1 MKKKLLWL
9 AAVTMLSMTS
19 CTDDLGLRQWFQED
33 DLLQFTAGMAEQNWY
48 GSVSVNKSRATAAFD
63 DENID
68 DDRMLNTNLTDRK
81 GRPLM
86 IQAHTLEGIKT
97 ERVKMGSAEPATR
110 AQVTTAIDARN
121 MSISQVGTTYAN
133 NTTKTISIVNKPART
148 KDGVTWSCNEF
159 FANRYDYYGQR
170 FFGALFPYAED
181 YKVKTDNYL
190 QPGNPIATNQ
200 WMPCFR
206 VDYELKEDSA
216 QNQIDVLYAK
226 HYEVFDN
233 SKNATDKTLPLAFRH
248 AMTAVKVKLGKRGFA
263 PAVIKEIRL
272 SGYRTEGTFHF
283 FQEVKGGETFEN
295 VLNLPG
301 WWESS
306 GKGNGHSVSVVNF
319 DTQGEYNCYVT
330 GDAATFMMIPQKL
343 PSGAKMEI
351 DIVFAAKP
359 KYEQSD
365 ITDEWDPDEWDPD
378 DDVWDPDAEEEEA
391 VEEKVVTLTCDLS
404 GDTWTIGST
413 REYII
418 TTDENVDGYY
428 MTVDGIN
435 KAERTKYL
443 PAEGG
448 DAKFSISSYKLNPE
462 GSKEK
467 YGNLPWKFLGW
478 SYESN
483 GDRLKK
489 SLPDWLTLT
498 DAKGNAITEGSGS
511 VTGEVVNIHVKAVQ
525 ARDGVAHS
533 AVLRGREAKGS
544 VSVGAYDLS
553 RHVYGTGKECQTTTA
568 NCYVIDAPGKYSFPT
583 VYGNAMK
590 DGKVNAEAYGRKG
603 RENDNFT
610 QSDFRD
616 HLDRTIA
623 SPFIQYNTRLS
634 KAVLLW
640 QDVQDMVKNV
650 RLSGVGDFVEFD
662 IDRDHIDQG
671 NAVIAVLDDK
681 GRIAWSWHIWVT
693 DEDLNK
699 TASMGN
705 KYQAM
710 PVNLGWKSTSTATGA
725 PGRDIYLV
733 FAQGENEDDLMTY
746 QTTMRLSQKSSYEK
760 DDGENMK
767 GSSPYY
773 QWGRKDPL
781 LGAVNGKS
789 IPAYTYHG
797 QSFYTES
804 VTTWKVGEA
813 AVITEK
819 ILLFGMT
826 AAVGI
831 ATGICTAGLGTL
843 AVTGAVA
850 GGLVGSAGYSAVL
863 NMGFAE
869 MNELFTTTDTWGV
882 TLGYSIQHPTADF
895 KSAMTWTDSKEH
907 DPYHELWGIGQN
919 LEEDKKVVKTI
930 YDPCPVGFHIPEG
943 DAFNFFRQV
952 YKFEEKRY
960 YLDPEIHINNG
971 LKYRNFHL
979 PACGARVDYIHDAQT
994 NGNFDY
1000 YLMEVGSAGSYWTAR
1015 PIEDIGA
1022 FANAGSAHDR
1032 ERYRA
1037 SEGAKRY
1044 LFGSKTSSGSTSG
1057 PTVAGAYEAWGLS
1070 VRPVK
1075 DY

>member
-63 DENID
+63 DEDID

-110 AQVTTAIDARN
+110 AQVTTSIDARN

-133 NTTKTISIVNKPART
+133 NTTKIISIVNKQART

-159 FANRYDYYGQR
+159 FANSYDYYGER
-170 FFGALFPYAED
+170 FFGALFPYSDD
-181 YKVKTDNYL
+181 YKVLTDNT
-190 QPGNPIATNQ
+190 PKPNAPIATNA
-200 WMPCFR
+200 WMTCFR
-206 VDYELKEDSA
+206 LDYELKEDSA

-226 HYEVFDN
+226 HHEVFDN

-272 SGYRTEGTFHF
+272 SGYRKKGTFHF
-283 FQEVKGGETFEN
+283 FQEVKQGETYKD
-295 VLNLPG
+295 VLNQPG
-301 WWESS
+301 WWETS
-306 GKGNGHSVSVVNF
+306 GTADGHSVSVVNF

-343 PSGAKMEI
+343 PNGAKMEI

-365 ITDEWDPDEWDPD
+365 ITDEWDPD
-378 DDVWDPDAEEEEA
+378 VWDPDAEEEEA
-391 VEEKVVTLTCDLS
+391 EEEKVVTLTCDLS
-404 GDTWTIGST
+404 GDFWTIGST

-435 KAERTKYL
+435 KTERTKYL

-511 VTGEVVNIHVKAVQ
+511 VTGEVVNIHVNAMQ
-525 ARDGVAHS
+525 ARGGVAHS

-544 VSVGAYDLS
+544 VSEGAYDLS
-553 RHVYGTGKECQTTTA
+553 RHVYGTGKDCQTTTA

-603 RENDNFT
+603 RENDNFS

-616 HLDRTIA
+616 HLDRTIV

-693 DEDLNK
+693 DEDLSK
-699 TASMGN
+699 TTSMGN

-710 PVNLGWKSTSTATGA
+710 PVNLGWKSTSTATAA

-733 FAQGENEDDLMTY
+733 FAQGENSEDMMTY
-746 QTTMRLSQKSSYEK
+746 QTTVRLSQKSSYKK
-760 DDGENMK
+760 DEGDNMK

-789 IPAYTYHG
+789 IPAYTYYG

-804 VTTWKVGEA
+804 VTTWKVSEA

-819 ILLFGMT
+819 IFLFAAT

-831 ATGICTAGLGTL
+831 ATGVCTAGLSTTM
-843 AVTGAVA
+843 VVA
-850 GGLVGSAGYSAVL
+850 GWFSLNLGLSAGASAGINV
-863 NMGFAE
+863 GFAA

-895 KSAMTWTDSKEH
+895 KSAMTWTDCKEH

-919 LEEDKKVVKTI
+919 LEEDKKVAKTI

-943 DAFNFFRQV
+943 DAFDNV
-952 YKFEEKRY
+952 KNGSV
-960 YLDPEIHINNG
+960 NNG
-971 LKYRNFHL
+971 LTSGSLRL
-979 PACGARVDYIHDAQT
+979 PACGARADYIHEAQT
-994 NGNFDY
+994 QGNFDY
-1000 YLMEVGSAGSYWTAR
+1000 YLMEVGTAGAYWTAR
-1015 PIEDIGA
+1015 PSKEKGA
-1022 FANAGSAHDR
+1022 SEENSHDN
-1032 ERYRA
+1032 EYYRS
-1037 SEGAKRY
+1037 SEGAYRL
-1044 LFGSKTSSGSTSG
+1044 LFGSKDSSGKTFNTKVEGS
-1057 PTVAGAYEAWGLS
+1057 YEAWGFS